1 LTKGYGHGQEIIP
14 LPPAD
19 GRVPFVPVLREA
31 TRCLVS
37 MRGFVLVR
45 RPCPGPRHAN
55 AGPPT
60 VNGYRLLVVYGSGA
74 EFKRWVTLND
84 ADEDLLKSALLAFE
98 N

>member
-1 LTKGYGHGQEIIP
+1 LH
-14 LPPAD
+14 
-19 GRVPFVPVLREA
+19 
-31 TRCLVS
+31 
-37 MRGFVLVR
+37 
-45 RPCPGPRHAN
+45 GPRHVN

-60 VNGYRLLVVYGSGA
+60 VNGYRLLVVCGCGA